1 MSERLDA
8 ISVGRGTN
16 ENNQSV
22 SVSTSSA
29 QTTNA
34 ITMAS
39 PLIYSTVECFA
50 LAGANP
56 TATVADGTP
65 IPALTLIRLAGV
77 QPGDKLAFIT
87 STGTGT
93 VYVRPNK

>member
-1 MSERLDA
+1 MGKRLDA
-8 ISVGRGTN
+8 IMVSRGSG
-16 ENNQSV
+16 EGQQSV
-22 SVSTSSA
+22 SASTSSA

-34 ITMAS
+34 IGGTD

-65 IPALTLIRLAGV
+65 IPANTLLRLEGV

-87 STGTGT
+87 ATGTGT
-93 VYVRPNK
+93 VYVRRDN

>member
-1 MSERLDA
+1 MTQRLDA
-8 ISVGRGTN
+8 ITVARGTN
-16 ENNQSV
+16 EGNQSV
-22 SVSTSSA
+22 SISTTSA

-34 ITMAS
+34 INMDS

-56 TATVADGTP
+56 TATVAEGTP
-65 IPALTLIRLAGV
+65 IPPLTLIRLAGV

-87 STGTGT
+87 ATGTGT